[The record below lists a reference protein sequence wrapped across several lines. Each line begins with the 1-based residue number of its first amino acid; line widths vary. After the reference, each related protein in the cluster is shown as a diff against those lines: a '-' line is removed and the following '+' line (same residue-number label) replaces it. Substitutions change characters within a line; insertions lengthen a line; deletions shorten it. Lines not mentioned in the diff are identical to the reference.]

1 MALKWDS
8 SRFRLFGIS
17 TLNSVNKDGLDLRQF
32 NRELVE
38 YLRCL
43 LLIKT
48 GANEAIDL
56 TAEDIS
62 ELKALAD
69 KASLA
74 QILKALKL
82 FGQLEHSLDN
92 YSTLP
97 LELALVDCALTP
109 EDKKSPVLKTE
120 PEFSQPATAITPQK
134 AQPQPKQTVAEPE
147 PANVSVPPMPK
158 VPITP
163 LEPGGEVEQM
173 KSNWKQIIEQA
184 PENTKRTPTIAI
196 LRSAGVKPVA
206 IEEDTVV
213 LAFRYPYHK
222 EQIEKREN
230 QQITERIIGNFLGR
244 SCRVRCIYE
253 PEADHLLRAALK
265 MGAQII
271 DVEGK

>member
-1 MALKWDS
+1 
-8 SRFRLFGIS
+8 
-17 TLNSVNKDGLDLRQF
+17 
-32 NRELVE
+32 
-38 YLRCL
+38 
-43 LLIKT
+43 
-48 GANEAIDL
+48 
-56 TAEDIS
+56 
-62 ELKALAD
+62 
-69 KASLA
+69 
-74 QILKALKL
+74 
-82 FGQLEHSLDN
+82 
-92 YSTLP
+92 
-97 LELALVDCALTP
+97 
-109 EDKKSPVLKTE
+109 
-120 PEFSQPATAITPQK
+120 
-134 AQPQPKQTVAEPE
+134 
-147 PANVSVPPMPK
+147 
-158 VPITP
+158 
-163 LEPGGEVEQM
+163 M